1 MIVELSS
8 PNLHFKK
15 KYGIIYV
22 RGEKMD
28 KLKER
33 LFKTQDELHMIS
45 AYIKKI
51 SEEDSKYF
59 AYFFNDDF
67 KNKIYLAEEVLGDLI
82 IYSDL
87 IDEFKKYKKE
97 QVKKRMFKNG

>member
-28 KLKER
+28 KLKET
-33 LFKTQDELHMIS
+33 LFETTYCYDIILEKMDKLKIDVNSECYIS
-45 AYIKKI
+45 FR
-51 SEEDSKYF
+51 DSYF
-59 AYFFNDDF
+59 ALLTVIQKANQMTEY
-67 KNKIYLAEEVLGDLI
+67 KNWIYQYEE
-82 IYSDL
+82 
-87 IDEFKKYKKE
+87 
-97 QVKKRMFKNG
+97 

>member
-28 KLKER
+28 KLKET
-33 LFKTQDELHMIS
+33 LFETTYCYEDIVSKMNKLNIDVTCECYIS
-45 AYIKKI
+45 FRDSYYALLTVIQKANQMTEYKNWINQY
-51 SEEDSKYF
+51 EEW
-59 AYFFNDDF
+59 
-67 KNKIYLAEEVLGDLI
+67 
-82 IYSDL
+82 
-87 IDEFKKYKKE
+87 
-97 QVKKRMFKNG
+97 

>member
-1 MIVELSS
+1 MLTHGVLSNKNLGMIVELSS

-33 LFKTQDELHMIS
+33 LFKTQDGLHMIS
-45 AYIKKI
+45 TYIRKI
-51 SEEDSKYF
+51 SEEDNK
-59 AYFFNDDF
+59 FFIF
-67 KNKIYLAEEVLGDLI
+67 
-82 IYSDL
+82 
-87 IDEFKKYKKE
+87 F
-97 QVKKRMFKNG
+97 R